1 MAILA
6 SKAAV
11 DAAFE
16 NYLNVKAQ
24 TPATIDEEGQEIE
37 PVAVKTVRE
46 AYEQARTSF
55 DIECDELIRKYLSE
69 KGKLQLRPD
78 KHISLDG
85 NDVICHFTTTEE
97 TAEWLPVDSGNAV
110 NNVTSLRDMLAEY
123 EVLV

>member
-24 TPATIDEEGQEIE
+24 TPESISGDGQEVE
-37 PVAVKTVRE
+37 TPAVKTVRE
-46 AYEQARTSF
+46 AYEQARKSF
-55 DIECDELIRKYLSE
+55 DIECDDLIRKYLSE

-78 KHISLDG
+78 KYISLDD
-85 NDVICHFTTTEE
+85 NDVVCHFTTTEE
-97 TAEWLPVDSGNAV
+97 TAEWLPVDSGNAI
-110 NNVTSLRDMLAEY
+110 NNVTSLREMLAEY
-123 EVLV
+123 EELV